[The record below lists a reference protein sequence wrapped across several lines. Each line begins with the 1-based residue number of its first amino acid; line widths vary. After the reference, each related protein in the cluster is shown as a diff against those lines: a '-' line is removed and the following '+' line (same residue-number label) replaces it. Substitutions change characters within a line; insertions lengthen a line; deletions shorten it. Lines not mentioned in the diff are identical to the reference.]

1 MSQDLNMHG
10 DKPTFNVVIPFEKI
24 TIIQMNRRMA
34 DILADF
40 ITCFDDADQDMLT
53 LARGLRDPF
62 HWHHKASGS
71 AFAVDDFGGVVHLKV
86 NDITLR
92 VLIDYISY
100 ATGDE
105 REIFALGRAL
115 QDPVKC
121 AELRIKKIRSR
132 DDERQERSF
141 RGPNHRSE
149 DHDNDWSNE
158 PHMRYNKRYERNA
171 SQTRSDE

>member
-1 MSQDLNMHG
+1 MSQDLNVHG

-24 TIIQMNRRMA
+24 TIIQMNRKMA

-40 ITCFDDADQDMLT
+40 INCFDDAEQDILT
-53 LARGLRDPF
+53 MAKAMRDPF
-62 HWHHKASGS
+62 QWHHKTSGL

-86 NDITLR
+86 NENMLR

-100 ATGDE
+100 ATGEE

-132 DDERQERSF
+132 DDERQDRPF
-141 RGPNHRSE
+141 RGSRS
-149 DHDNDWSNE
+149 DDYQDTKSDNDWSNDG
-158 PHMRYNKRYERNA
+158 HVRHKRYR
-171 SQTRSDE
+171 SQSDSNE